1 MHRVVERAAAVGR
14 AHLEAFGSA
23 RQRQVRISAEVR
35 RAPRNVDR
43 ARLLQGL
50 AGVGDLGAH
59 ELGKALLDA
68 LRDLAQQRAALRR
81 RQACP
86 RPAQRRA
93 RGLYGAIDERLI
105 RLGDRGQD
113 PAVDRIDVLE
123 AASLAH
129 ELATDEAGQL
139 LGSKRVR
146 VGFGGQPHRVR
157 ILRRASA

>member
-1 MHRVVERAAAVGR
+1 VPISKHRIRAPAPGP
-14 AHLEAFGSA
+14 
-23 RQRQVRISAEVR
+23 ISAEVR

-68 LRDLAQQRAALRR
+68 LRDLAQQRTALRR
-81 RQACP
+81 RQPCP

-113 PAVDRIDVLE
+113 RPLRMMFSKLRPGARTG
-123 AASLAH
+123 
-129 ELATDEAGQL
+129 TDEAGSCWAAT
-139 LGSKRVR
+139 GT
-146 VGFGGQPHRVR
+146 VGVGGQPHRVR
-157 ILRRASA
+157 ILGKASGLNE